1 MLSGQVRGLYQAR
14 FSRIYAGNPL
24 APASWSRRASR
35 WQPVKSAHPQK
46 NSEVAGRR
54 QTEGGRADS
63 GIWRFDFSGYKVLS
77 GKFCAV
83 NVAMRQSIKMD
94 GLRAR

>member
-1 MLSGQVRGLYQAR
+1 LYQAR

-35 WQPVKSAHPQK
+35 WQPVKSAQSQK

-54 QTEGGRADS
+54 QTA
-63 GIWRFDFSGYKVLS
+63 
-77 GKFCAV
+77 
-83 NVAMRQSIKMD
+83 
-94 GLRAR
+94 ARC